1 VLSLFHLWRAS
12 TLNGIPPWIE
22 PVPGLSAMALDSILA
37 ILFSGIHL
45 TIQLAW
51 IDVTM
56 GAFFLMAPLGA
67 VTGKRLRVIR
77 HLSAQVLRRI
87 KQNFSTCC
95 GSVSSGFRWGTRI
108 AVFLGIVLLMT
119 AKPDVLES
127 LSIVGVSVVLGFVA
141 ASLIPSGGS
150 ER

>member
-1 VLSLFHLWRAS
+1 L
-12 TLNGIPPWIE
+12 GI
-22 PVPGLSAMALDSILA
+22 
-37 ILFSGIHL
+37 
-45 TIQLAW
+45 
-51 IDVTM
+51 
-56 GAFFLMAPLGA
+56 
-67 VTGKRLRVIR
+67 
-77 HLSAQVLRRI
+77 
-87 KQNFSTCC
+87 
-95 GSVSSGFRWGTRI
+95 RI

>member
-37 ILFSGIHL
+37 VLFSGIHL

-77 HLSAQVLRRI
+77 HLRRKCSDESSKTSRPAAAAFSQDFAGYQNRGLSRNCPADDGKTERTGIAQHRRCLR
-87 KQNFSTCC
+87 FSWIRC
-95 GSVSSGFRWGTRI
+95 
-108 AVFLGIVLLMT
+108 
-119 AKPDVLES
+119 
-127 LSIVGVSVVLGFVA
+127 SIPHSKRRV
-141 ASLIPSGGS
+141 
-150 ER
+150 